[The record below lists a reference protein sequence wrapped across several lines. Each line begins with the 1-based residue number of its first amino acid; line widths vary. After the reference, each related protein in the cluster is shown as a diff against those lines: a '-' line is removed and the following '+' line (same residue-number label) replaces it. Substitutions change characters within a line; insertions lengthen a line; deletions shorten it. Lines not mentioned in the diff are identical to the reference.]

1 MAKKPTINR
10 DEIAPINTNPFAPT
24 TPPAQPLPEGNTD
37 RRKVLPKDKVR
48 AVSVALTDAEYDEFD
63 HIASETSP
71 LPATRMAVMN
81 FALRYFIAEY
91 RAGRIKMETFAE
103 HGRVMIRE

>member
-10 DEIAPINTNPFAPT
+10 DEIAPVNTNPFAPT
-24 TPPAQPLPEGNTD
+24 QPAQPLPEGNAD

-48 AVSVALTDAEYDEFD
+48 AVSVALTEAEYAEFD
-63 HIASETSP
+63 RIASETSP

-81 FALRYFIAEY
+81 HALRYFIAEY
-91 RAGRIKMETFAE
+91 RAGRIKLETFAE
-103 HGRVMIRE
+103 HGRVRIKE